1 LDIWELMRQYE
12 GIGVVIKYNTIKN
25 YIDLKLKNTDKLSNF
40 IQKFRNNISK
50 LEQIGISLP
59 KN

>member
-1 LDIWELMRQYE
+1 MRQYE
-12 GIGVVIKYNTIKN
+12 GTGVIIKYNTIKN
-25 YIDLKLKNTDKLSNF
+25 YIDLKLKNTDELDNF

-59 KN
+59 EN

>member
-1 LDIWELMRQYE
+1 MRQYE
-12 GIGVVIKYNTIKN
+12 GTGVVIKYNTIKN
-25 YIDLKLKNTDKLSNF
+25 YVDLKLKNTNKLNNF

-59 KN
+59 ED